1 MNNILY
7 KVVSGRR
14 HAAAQPQNPGPPPPN
29 NAYYWGPPGAHNYP
43 TAPMPQNGYFPRAE
57 FEPQIYGGSSSSYQP
72 PNIYQPSYAPLNPE
86 DYGLHPTATTTNPFE
101 PSLSDYARS
110 QPFPPSDSY
119 RHPDSQLQHAMMRS
133 YNDENDMDRRYHD
146 KIAMLMARDQPAS
159 SGSSNPDPGRSKVC
173 HQCRININ
181 DMHSHPWSD
190 PGRAKFAIGH
200 MSEASEAAGLR
211 GSLWSARRLDSECA
225 LCSLVRNTLDIYLS
239 TNRLEISRDDC
250 SYRFKP
256 TELGSAYDRDPRRV
270 IGQTGGSHRRPHSRW
285 ALGLELLLPGPRATP
300 MLLGNAV
307 HGAIRP
313 LPKPFYLKL
322 EEAPF
327 ETRAFLH
334 GRNRSLE
341 CDIDLLRSWIS
352 LCAKYHG
359 RRCSQRSQPRGTI
372 RLIDTVQHC
381 LVRSNSS
388 PACRDYVALS
398 YVWGNKEQSYAAT
411 AEEYARLFE
420 PGALFNLTLSK
431 TVADAI
437 LLVQNLGFRYLWL
450 DALCIRQDSDSD
462 KHEQIA
468 QMGFVYESALF
479 TIIAAA
485 GDDCDAGLPGL
496 RSGTRVQPQQSV
508 QMGNI
513 TLLSSFESSPQ
524 LSKWARRG
532 WTFQEELLS
541 ARRLIF
547 TPDLVTWYCPCATWY
562 EDSQLESEDP
572 VGFMPPGES
581 VRPGLAERYA
591 ALKPEIYFELVEQ
604 YARRELS
611 YATDSLNA
619 FSGILSMLSK
629 YSGEEFLWGHMV
641 SIFEEQLFWFGTAT
655 ERSVTFR
662 DHFPSW
668 SWVSREGQLSLNYY
682 DTYVPDVVCYVL
694 NTKSFTPECVPVN
707 EKAMS
712 RKKTANVLSRTK
724 HRMTMKE
731 IEAIIPS
738 IYLKPGFHLF
748 FYTYT
753 ATFYLW
759 PQGHLTLITN
769 APATSW
775 DNTSMLRP
783 ERGYLL
789 PSLPTT
795 ELCAKG
801 PRECILLGH
810 RPSTSR
816 YDDPHVIVMLI
827 RRDDMGITYR
837 EAIAVIPTERWK
849 LAPKRWELIILG

>member
-1 MNNILY
+1 MNNLLSR
-7 KVVSGRR
+7 VVSARR
-14 HAAAQPQNPGPPPPN
+14 QAAGQPQNSGPPPPN
-29 NAYYWGPPGAHNYP
+29 HTDPWNSFRAPNPA
-43 TAPMPQNGYFPRAE
+43 AVPMPQYGYAPRAE
-57 FEPQIYGGSSSSYQP
+57 LEPQPYCGSSSTYQSPNSYQP
-72 PNIYQPSYAPLNPE
+72 TYAQVNGDDSRWHNAAAIPNPYEPLPFDYTRPQTIAPP
-86 DYGLHPTATTTNPFE
+86 DG
-101 PSLSDYARS
+101 
-110 QPFPPSDSY
+110 Y
-119 RHPDSQLQHAMMRS
+119 RNPDSQLQHALMRS
-133 YNDENDMDRRYHD
+133 YGDELDQRYHD

-159 SGSSNPDPGRSKVC
+159 SGSSNPDPGRSNVC
-173 HQCRININ
+173 HVCRAYIN
-181 DMHSHPWSD
+181 DMHSHPWSNPD
-190 PGRAKFAIGH
+190 RAKLAIGH
-200 MSEASEAAGLR
+200 QSEASEASGVR
-211 GSLWSARRLDSECA
+211 GSMLFARHLAIDCA
-225 LCSLVRNTLDIYLS
+225 LCSLVRNALDIYLL
-239 TNRLEISRDDC
+239 TNHRSISRDDC
-250 SYRFKP
+250 RYRFKP
-256 TELGSAYDRDPRRV
+256 TELGAVYDRDPRRV
-270 IGQTGGSHRRPHSRW
+270 IGQKGDGQRRPHLRW
-285 ALGLELLLPGPRATP
+285 SLGLEVLLPGPRASHI
-300 MLLGNAV
+300 LLRNAV

-313 LPKPFYLKL
+313 LPKPFYLRL

-327 ETRAFLH
+327 ETRAFLY

-352 LCAKYHG
+352 LCDQHHG
-359 RRCSQRSQPRGTI
+359 RRCSQRARPRGTI
-372 RLIDTVQHC
+372 RLIDTAQHC

-411 AEEYARLFE
+411 AAEYASLFQ

-437 LLVQNLGFRYLWL
+437 LLVQNLGLRYLWL

-524 LSKWARRG
+524 RSKWARRG

-541 ARRLIF
+541 ARRFIF
-547 TPDLVTWYCPCATWY
+547 TPDLISWNCPCATWY

-572 VGFMPPGES
+572 VGFMPCGET
-581 VRPGLAERYA
+581 VRPGLAERYST
-591 ALKPEIYFELVEQ
+591 LRPEIYFELVEQ

-611 YATDSLNA
+611 YTTDALNA
-619 FSGILSMLSK
+619 FSGILSMLSR
-629 YSGEEFLWGHMV
+629 YSGEEFLWGHMI

-655 ERSVTFR
+655 VRPVTGK
-662 DHFPSW
+662 DNFPSW
-668 SWVSREGQLSLNYY
+668 SWVSREGQLSLGYY
-682 DTYVPDVVCYVL
+682 KTYIPDVVCYVL
-694 NTKSFTPECVPVN
+694 NPKTLTPECVPVN

-712 RKKTANVLSRTK
+712 RKNTVSVLSRTK
-724 HRMTMKE
+724 HRISMKDVE
-731 IEAIIPS
+731 TITPS

-748 FYTYT
+748 FYTYM

-769 APATSW
+769 APAALW
-775 DNTSMLRP
+775 DHGMLRP

-789 PSLPTT
+789 PSLASN
-795 ELCAKG
+795 ELCAQG

-810 RPSTSR
+810 RPADNR

-827 RRDDMGITYR
+827 RRDGLGIVYR
-837 EAIAVIPTERWK
+837 EAIAVIPTERWE